1 MPTMKEMVGIAKSV
15 EKTAADM
22 HVVGCLETTRK
33 LIMSY
38 EKSMSKQKEKI
49 KVWATVY
56 YARN

>member
-1 MPTMKEMVGIAKSV
+1 MKEMVGIAKSV

-49 KVWATVY
+49 KV
-56 YARN
+56 